1 MAEGLLGGILGDDKE
16 KPEVE
21 APEALASAEAF
32 ASSVAARLS
41 ASDPEVARET
51 SSFLRDQSHLLKVQA
66 KHLEDE
72 HALRIAHLRN
82 QLREE
87 SVRRFGLRLR
97 VGFQL
102 FIALV
107 ATVIGV
113 GGAIILHDAVT
124 SRQVVVDAF
133 EAPPALATRGVS
145 GTVVA
150 GALLDELTRMREAT
164 RTNSVSK
171 RDVTSAW
178 SHEVKVSLP
187 DAGISLTELSRLLR
201 ERLGHDIHIGGA
213 LLQTNSGGLALTVRG
228 DGVAA
233 RTFTGS
239 SDELDTLSV
248 KAAQYVYAESQ
259 PVQWAIYLENEF
271 RYENE
276 VAFIKSVYARVGPD
290 DRPYLLNAWGNAESD
305 IIGNAPE
312 VLAMYRTALKLK
324 PDYWVAYFN
333 VIWALTEVGKEED
346 AWQAS
351 QQFMQK
357 TLKVPEVAP
366 LYSNSHL
373 LVWDL
378 QAALATEQSD
388 ADTNAGLGTSDT
400 SLGPFAAV
408 TQSLLHDTAAAELT
422 LQTLKIDTRDIAGPV
437 MIHFARGLL
446 AIEANDTAKAASEMD
461 AAYASI
467 GNPLVDGNIPARLR
481 CWVAL
486 AEEAARRTDK
496 ADAVL
501 KTAGTFV
508 DCYRFRG
515 DILDGRGD
523 WAGAQKAYADA
534 VMLAPDLPAAYFS
547 WGTALAR
554 HDDLAGAEAKLREAN
569 RRGPHWADPLKA
581 WGDVLLKQGKT
592 RDALAK
598 YDEAL
603 KYAPNWKQLKEA
615 REATAKKRS

>member
-1 MAEGLLGGILGDDKE
+1 MAEGLLGGILGDEKE
-16 KPEVE
+16 EPDVE

-32 ASSVAARLS
+32 AASVAARLS

-51 SSFLRDQSHLLKVQA
+51 SSFLRDQSHLLQIQA

-87 SVRRFGLRLR
+87 NVRRFGLRLR

-133 EAPPALATRGVS
+133 EAPPALAARGVS

-150 GALLDELTRMREAT
+150 GTLLDELTRMREAT
-164 RTNSVSK
+164 RSSAVSK
-171 RDVTSAW
+171 RDLASAW

-228 DGVAA
+228 DGVAP

-259 PVQWAIYLENEF
+259 PVQWVIYLENEF
-271 RYENE
+271 RYADE
-276 VAFIKSVYARVGPD
+276 VAFIKSVYARASPE
-290 DRPYLLNAWGNAESD
+290 DRPYLLNSWGNAESN

-312 VLAMYRTALKLK
+312 VLAKYRSALKLK

-333 VIWALTEVGKEED
+333 VIWALTEVGQEQD
-346 AWQAS
+346 AWEAS
-351 QQFMQK
+351 QQFLQA
-357 TLKVPEVAP
+357 TRSLPEVSRW
-366 LYSNSHL
+366 YSNSHL

-378 QAALATEQSD
+378 QAALATEISD
-388 ADTNAGLGTSDT
+388 ADTNAGLGSSDT

-422 LQTLKIDTRDIAGPV
+422 LQTLKIDSRDIAGPV
-437 MIHFARGLL
+437 MIHFARGLS
-446 AIEANDTAKAASEMD
+446 AIEANDIAKAAIEMD

-467 GNPLVDGNIPARLR
+467 GNPLVDGNIPTRLG
-481 CWVAL
+481 CWVAR
-486 AEEAARRTDK
+486 AEEAAGRPDK

-523 WAGAQKAYADA
+523 WVGAQKAYADA
-534 VMLAPDLPAAYFS
+534 VTLAPDLPAAYYS
-547 WGTALAR
+547 WGVALAKR
-554 HDDLAGAEAKLREAN
+554 GNFDSAAAKLKHAN
-569 RRGPHWADPLKA
+569 LKGPHWADPLKA
-581 WGDVLLKQGKT
+581 WGDVLAKQGHMEE
-592 RDALAK
+592 ALVK
-598 YDEAL
+598 YDEGL

-615 REATAKKRS
+615 RDAAAKQRS

>member
-16 KPEVE
+16 KAEVE
-21 APEALASAEAF
+21 APEALASADAF
-32 ASSVAARLS
+32 AASVAARLS

-72 HALRIAHLRN
+72 HALRIEHLRN

-87 SVRRFGLRLR
+87 NVRRFGLRLR

-113 GGAIILHDAVT
+113 GGVMILHDALT

-133 EAPPALATRGVS
+133 EAPPALAARGIS

-150 GALLDELTRMREAT
+150 GTLLDELTRMRNAT
-164 RTNSVSK
+164 RSAAVSR
-171 RDVTSAW
+171 RDLTSAW

-213 LLQTNSGGLALTVRG
+213 LLQTSSGGLALTVRG
-228 DGVAA
+228 DGVAP

-271 RYENE
+271 RYADE
-276 VAFIKSVYARVGPD
+276 VAFIKSVYARASPD
-290 DRPYLLNAWGNAESD
+290 DRPYLLNGWANAESN

-312 VLAMYRTALKLK
+312 VLAMYRAALKLK
-324 PDYWVAYFN
+324 PDYWVGYFN
-333 VIWALTEVGKEED
+333 VIWTLADVGKEED
-346 AWQAS
+346 AWQVS

-357 TLKVPEVAP
+357 TRNMPEVSRW
-366 LYSNSHL
+366 YSNSYL

-378 QAALATEQSD
+378 QAALATELSD

-408 TQSLLHDTAAAELT
+408 TQSLLHDTVAVEFT
-422 LQTLKIDTRDIAGPV
+422 LQTLKIDTRDVAGPV
-437 MIHFARGLL
+437 MIHYARGLL
-446 AIEANDTAKAASEMD
+446 AIEANDIAKAASEMD

-467 GNPLVDGNIPARLR
+467 GNPLVDGNIPTRLR
-481 CWVAL
+481 CWVAR
-486 AEEAARRTDK
+486 AEEAAGRTDK

-501 KTAGTFV
+501 KTAGAFV

-554 HDDLAGAEAKLREAN
+554 HNDLAGAEAKLREAN

-603 KYAPNWKQLKEA
+603 KYAPNWNQLKEA
-615 REATAKKRS
+615 REALAKQKS

>member
-21 APEALASAEAF
+21 APEALASADAF
-32 ASSVAARLS
+32 AASVAARLS
-41 ASDPEVARET
+41 ASDPDVARET

-72 HALRIAHLRN
+72 HALRIEHLRN

-87 SVRRFGLRLR
+87 NVRRFGLRLR

-113 GGAIILHDAVT
+113 GGVIILHDALT

-133 EAPPALATRGVS
+133 EAPPALAARGIS

-150 GALLDELTRMREAT
+150 GTLLDELTRMRDAT
-164 RTNSVSK
+164 RTAAVSR
-171 RDVTSAW
+171 RDLTSAW

-213 LLQTNSGGLALTVRG
+213 LLQTSSGALALTVRG
-228 DGVAA
+228 DGVAP

-239 SDELDTLSV
+239 PDELDTLSV

-271 RYENE
+271 RYADEI
-276 VAFIKSVYARVGPD
+276 AFIKSVYARASPD
-290 DRPYLLNAWGNAESD
+290 DRPYLLNGWANAESN

-312 VLAMYRTALKLK
+312 VLAMYRTELKLK

-333 VIWALTEVGKEED
+333 VIWTLAEVGQEED
-346 AWQAS
+346 AWQVS

-357 TLKVPEVAP
+357 TRRMPEVSRW
-366 LYSNSHL
+366 YSNSHL

-378 QAALATEQSD
+378 QAALATELSD

-408 TQSLLHDTAAAELT
+408 TQALLHDSAAAELT
-422 LQTLKIDTRDIAGPV
+422 LQTLKIDTRDSAGPV

-446 AIEANDTAKAASEMD
+446 AIEANDIAKTASEMD

-467 GNPLVDGNIPARLR
+467 GNPLVDGNIPTRPR
-481 CWVAL
+481 CWVAR
-486 AEEAARRTDK
+486 AEEAAGRTEK

-547 WGTALAR
+547 WGAALAR
-554 HDDLAGAEAKLREAN
+554 HNDLVGAEAKLREAN
-569 RRGPHWADPLKA
+569 RRGRHWADPLKA
-581 WGDVLLKQGKT
+581 WGDVLLKHGKT

-603 KYAPNWKQLKEA
+603 KYAPNWKQLKDA
-615 REATAKKRS
+615 REAAAKQRS